1 MDWLKAKLKEF
12 EGSFTTKKTSFN
24 HASSTQSFQNCHHF
38 QSGDIFVNTRNISMT
53 VLPKTS
59 LKLQNDDNFHEN
71 HR

>member
-53 VLPKTS
+53 AFTKNVIETAK
-59 LKLQNDDNFHEN
+59 
-71 HR
+71 